1 MYRKVFVEWFFSR
14 TNLLHKTDQKQYLLV
29 LRSTGLLVG
38 TFVEVRVC
46 VTNVVTK
53 VDAAVVHPRMRVGF
67 ILHERFKI
75 FVKLT
80 LGSLVNTATQKSK
93 CKLPTKLDCSDTIET
108 SSYVLPVD
116 LRC

>member
-1 MYRKVFVEWFFSR
+1 M
-14 TNLLHKTDQKQYLLV
+14 LHKSDQKQHLLV

-53 VDAAVVHPRMRVGF
+53 VYAAVVHPRMRVGF
-67 ILHERFKI
+67 ILHERFKM

-80 LGSLVNTATQKSK
+80 LGSSVNTATQKSK

-116 LRC
+116 LRY